1 MSQRFQQA
9 GGVAGPP
16 QSPQQAR
23 YSQPMPQPSGP
34 GPVNNMRYPAGP
46 TQNFPVS
53 ENVFPGK
60 HTYMLQ
66 EELYIVIFLRVQFL
80 L

>member
-9 GGVAGPP
+9 GGVVGPP

-23 YSQPMPQPSGP
+23 YSQPMPQPPMNS
-34 GPVNNMRYPAGP
+34 MRPYAAGP

-53 ENVFPGK
+53 ETIDVFFRENISECYK
-60 HTYMLQ
+60 EIYNA
-66 EELYIVIFLRVQFL
+66 EFFLNDSNL
-80 L
+80 

>member
-23 YSQPMPQPSGP
+23 YSQPMPQTPGP
-34 GPVNNMRYPAGP
+34 GTVNNMRPYSAGP

-53 ENVFPGK
+53 ETIDVFFRK
-60 HTYMLQ
+60 THIYATRKS
-66 EELYIVIFLRVQFL
+66 VHSSFS
-80 L
+80 